1 MAAPVSDCC
10 RACVAECHV
19 ACSDRSNL
27 CSKHPHAFYICVL
40 PFHIG
45 FAHEDF
51 ALHVHKGADCR
62 GCHAKQ
68 NLSDGVVDF
77 VGTCVVAVFALEVE
91 AAAVFLA
98 HAAGI
103 IKR

>member
-1 MAAPVSDCC
+1 M
-10 RACVAECHV
+10 
-19 ACSDRSNL
+19 
-27 CSKHPHAFYICVL
+27 L

-62 GCHAKQ
+62 GCHAVLAGTGFGDYSCLTHFLCKQ